1 MHPPPRHRDTPTD
14 PGLTQAHTEC
24 KAPSAAWPTNMR
36 APSTRELEIL
46 DAVLAG
52 SLPLDTPPKFLKQI
66 LTNFGFLQIPIRASN
81 RLYPDMISVSLARL
95 FSSINPGDN
104 KEAVRVC
111 DSLRKD
117 MHSCY
122 LHHEGR
128 QLIFQFNSKAK
139 AATWRNQPVPFRG
152 QITWLRHFRR
162 PEDPTTDLD
171 TEETQQTETYSFPLL
186 QVPARIKLM
195 QVLHMLRLL
204 GVGVVSLD
212 TAKNQGTGDDDANS
226 YLVVTDKTD
235 VPDDILEKSCIQMG
249 PITVHIFHFQY
260 YTNMPC
266 RRCAALDHQ
275 VEQCPA
281 PDLHR
286 DKIITLSQTLWAAS
300 PNTEFIGK
308 PSFAQWLRDVGAHIP
323 PMPVGTQTA
332 PSVASHGA
340 GTQAVQQADYGTS
353 PETHTC
359 DGSVQTDHFSSLTET
374 TTSTG
379 QYTAAP
385 TPHTQEM

>member
-1 MHPPPRHRDTPTD
+1 
-14 PGLTQAHTEC
+14 
-24 KAPSAAWPTNMR
+24 
-36 APSTRELEIL
+36 
-46 DAVLAG
+46 
-52 SLPLDTPPKFLKQI
+52 
-66 LTNFGFLQIPIRASN
+66 
-81 RLYPDMISVSLARL
+81 MISVSLARL

-152 QITWLRHFRR
+152 QITWLRHFRC

-235 VPDDILEKSCIQMG
+235 VPDDILGKSCIQMG
-249 PITVHIFHFQY
+249 PITVHIFHFQD

-275 VEQCPA
+275 VERCPA

-332 PSVASHGA
+332 PSVASHGE

-385 TPHTQEM
+385 TPPTQEMRFPRPRPQQPGQWPRKPLRSRMRTTTESFPRGSGFRPNRKCRRLAAPE